1 MGLYIQFGSNINKKG
16 SDLSSQI
23 LLTDSES
30 DSKQG
35 FKTIWGDFEKKTEYR
50 FSWTII
56 SFKFYLTVNLSKRT
70 D

>member
-1 MGLYIQFGSNINKKG
+1 MRLYTKFGSNINKKG
-16 SDLSSQI
+16 SDFSSQI

-35 FKTIWGDFEKKTEYR
+35 FKTIWGNFEKKKEYR

>member
-16 SDLSSQI
+16 SDFSSQI

-35 FKTIWGDFEKKTEYR
+35 FKIIWGDFEKKQN
-50 FSWTII
+50 ID
-56 SFKFYLTVNLSKRT
+56 LAGL
-70 D
+70 